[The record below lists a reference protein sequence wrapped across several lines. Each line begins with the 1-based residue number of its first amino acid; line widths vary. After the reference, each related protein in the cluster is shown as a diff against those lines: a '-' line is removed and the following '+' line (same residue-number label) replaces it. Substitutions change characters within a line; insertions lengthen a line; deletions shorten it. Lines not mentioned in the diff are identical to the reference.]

1 MSGFPFDFRRGI
13 RLFQALSKGK
23 SRKGSSR
30 CFKPCPRKRLMLS
43 AGSSKETG
51 RRETPGR
58 QNMLQTNPPGGMR
71 RAKKPR
77 CLNSCHDIRS
87 GKNGFPRIR
96 PRRKTGQTRR
106 KTFRQADSGT
116 SKTRESLTRPRS
128 RLSGNNRE
136 HHGAKPSEQ
145 TPEKKRRRHLMQQK
159 ARSFETKFPGKPH
172 AERFAVRY
180 AAVKTF

>member
-1 MSGFPFDFRRGI
+1 
-13 RLFQALSKGK
+13 
-23 SRKGSSR
+23 
-30 CFKPCPRKRLMLS
+30 
-43 AGSSKETG
+43 
-51 RRETPGR
+51 
-58 QNMLQTNPPGGMR
+58 MLQTNPPGGMR
-71 RAKKPR
+71 QAKKPR

-87 GKNGFPRIR
+87 GKNGFQRVR
-96 PRRKTGQTRR
+96 PRRKPGQTRR

-116 SKTRESLTRPRS
+116 SKTPESLTRPRS
-128 RLSGNNRE
+128 RLNGNNQE
-136 HHGAKPSEQ
+136 QHGAKPSEQ